1 VNTERMTRPRLRLI
15 GGVCAGFAEHTALPV
30 SAVRTTTLLL
40 ALCGGA
46 GVLLYAWLWVTTP
59 SAAGG
64 SALAGAALPK
74 ASLARRGPGL
84 SPSLPVPVDFAS
96 PARQSRPQVSSSA
109 NGVAEP
115 GQLAAGNTVT
125 DAAPARS
132 APVTEIL
139 LGLALLAAGSTL
151 VASRL
156 GADISLAVVI
166 PAIVVLAGVALAWR
180 QFADIRSGVAQRS
193 SALVVR
199 TLGALVLVAVGI
211 LLFFV
216 TGDAPNV
223 WTVVV
228 AAVAVLLGVAVVI
241 APWFIRLSAD
251 LAEER
256 SARVREVERAEI
268 AAHLHDSVLQTLALI
283 QQKAGPH
290 SDAARLARAQ
300 ERELREWLFAG
311 RDDPAVDLAAD
322 LRRIA
327 GVIEQDFSVRFE
339 LVTAGTAPE
348 QVPEGLV
355 AAAREAMLNAA
366 RHAGGTVSLYLES
379 GAAGTSLSVTDRG
392 PGFSL
397 DDIPADRL
405 GVRESIVGRMRRIG
419 GSADIQP
426 GPGGSGTEIRLA
438 LPVGET
444 SGAGAGTGAG
454 TGTSTSTS
462 TDTDTDTGT
471 GNGNATEVATVAT
484 ERELANDE

>member
-1 VNTERMTRPRLRLI
+1 LRLI

-46 GVLLYAWLWVTTP
+46 GVLLYVWLWVTTP
-59 SAAGG
+59 AASG

-74 ASLARRGPGL
+74 ASLALRSPGL
-84 SPSLPVPVDFAS
+84 SPSLPVPVDFAT
-96 PARQSRPQVSSSA
+96 PARQSGPHLSSSA
-109 NGVAEP
+109 NDVAEP
-115 GQLAAGNTVT
+115 GQAAGHIVT

-223 WTVVV
+223 WTVVI

-300 ERELREWLFAG
+300 ERELREWLFTG

-327 GVIEQDFSVRFE
+327 GVIEQDFPVRFE

-348 QVPEGLV
+348 QVAEGLV

-438 LPVGET
+438 LPVAET
-444 SGAGAGTGAG
+444 SGAGTGSDNG
-454 TGTSTSTS
+454 PSS
-462 TDTDTDTGT
+462 
-471 GNGNATEVATVAT
+471 GNATRVAPAETG
-484 ERELANDE
+484 REWANDE